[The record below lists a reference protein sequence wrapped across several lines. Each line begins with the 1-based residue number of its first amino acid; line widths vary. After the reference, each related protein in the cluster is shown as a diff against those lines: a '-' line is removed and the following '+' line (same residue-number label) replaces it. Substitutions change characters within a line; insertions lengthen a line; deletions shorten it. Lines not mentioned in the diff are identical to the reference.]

1 MVAALF
7 VVADALGELG
17 RAAHERGE
25 GIAERA
31 DGAFGHLACD
41 GTAAAERERRRC
53 EQTFVEL
60 DGLVALSL
68 RIVGD
73 DALGEPFKQPARG
86 QEDRR
91 AEEVERRVR
100 DGDTVHRGGF
110 I

>member
-68 RIVGD
+68 RIVGMD
-73 DALGEPFKQPARG
+73 CSSGLLILPDL
-86 QEDRR
+86 
-91 AEEVERRVR
+91 
-100 DGDTVHRGGF
+100 
-110 I
+110 